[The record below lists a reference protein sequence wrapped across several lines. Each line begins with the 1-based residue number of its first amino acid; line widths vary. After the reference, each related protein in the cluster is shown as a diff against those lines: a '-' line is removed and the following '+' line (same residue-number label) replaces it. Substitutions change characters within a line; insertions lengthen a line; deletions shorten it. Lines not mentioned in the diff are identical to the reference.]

1 MEQER
6 FTVGELAAL
15 AGVSPRTIRYYDKKG
30 LLCPVAYSENQYRQ
44 YDKSSLLQL
53 QQILMLK
60 YIGFS
65 LEEITE
71 LFRSQKE
78 MSIAELLA
86 AQKRMLLEKREQLNH
101 VISVVEKTQAYY
113 SSDDLKLP
121 QLSELVKMVTH
132 NASSNK
138 TFEYYEKYG
147 AKQQDW
153 YPWLFRQLQIQ
164 EGERILD
171 IGGGYGLVWRRSFTQ
186 IPQNVQIVVL
196 DKSPEQID
204 LLQSFVN
211 ENRTLLKKG
220 SSFTF
225 ENADLNQVS
234 YGVAAYDCIVSLH
247 MWPYVE
253 NKAAYLDRAFQAL
266 KPRGRMCANVNWRDY
281 AQGLDGLLKGF
292 SRDLDIR
299 QQSEK
304 GLEYLQEIERAF
316 RARFPGTDCRLY
328 ENELHISDSDDL
340 YRFLLDRN
348 AIGKQIA
355 GYGHE
360 FIKYLDEYLK
370 KEGEIVI
377 PGYAKLMTGE
387 KGKRD
392 GRQLLK
398 EDDDRDKRKA

>member
-30 LLCPVAYSENQYRQ
+30 LLSPVAYSENQYRQ

-71 LFRSQKE
+71 LFQSQKE

-101 VISVVEKTQAYY
+101 VISVVEKTQAYC

-204 LLQSFVN
+204 LLQSFVD
-211 ENRTLLKKG
+211 ENRTLLKKC

-225 ENADLNQVS
+225 ERGCGGSGNGRSLCQS
-234 YGVAAYDCIVSLH
+234 QYHGLYTGIAA
-247 MWPYVE
+247 
-253 NKAAYLDRAFQAL
+253 
-266 KPRGRMCANVNWRDY
+266 
-281 AQGLDGLLKGF
+281 GL
-292 SRDLDIR
+292 
-299 QQSEK
+299 
-304 GLEYLQEIERAF
+304 
-316 RARFPGTDCRLY
+316 
-328 ENELHISDSDDL
+328 
-340 YRFLLDRN
+340 
-348 AIGKQIA
+348 
-355 GYGHE
+355 
-360 FIKYLDEYLK
+360 
-370 KEGEIVI
+370 
-377 PGYAKLMTGE
+377 
-387 KGKRD
+387 
-392 GRQLLK
+392 
-398 EDDDRDKRKA
+398 